1 MTNYAVGHNMAG
13 YLPESEV
20 WITDDF
26 AAAKQS
32 LIDDLLRAADDA
44 GDAGDAGDDDEAD
57 ELAALAE
64 DVNLWNGPDCVYSEF
79 RSGLMAWWITATDE
93 AVTES

>member
-13 YLPESEV
+13 YLPESDV

-26 AAAKQS
+26 TAGKQS
-32 LIDDLLRAADDA
+32 LIDDLLRAADV
-44 GDAGDAGDDDEAD
+44 AGDAGDDDDAD

-64 DVNLWNGPDCVYSEF
+64 DVNLWNGPDVVYSTF
-79 RSGLMAWWITATDE
+79 RSGHMAWWITATDE